1 MGSVGERKGASSG
14 ADGGARTLA
23 ERLAATDLFLGMPP
37 AQVAEVSGRAV
48 GGVRRFE
55 KGETVVTDG
64 MAAQWLIVLLDGR
77 LYVYDSGAG
86 GERLLVR
93 AVESGRSFGVTMMA
107 DGASAYSAMVVAA
120 RPSEAVFMD
129 VSRLRDLWREGRH
142 PRLFENL
149 FRIAGEVALDGRRH
163 AAVLACRKVEDRLML
178 ELSLR
183 AEAAGGGGRDVAL
196 PFATM
201 EDCARHLGVTRTGL
215 SLAVKGLVRRGRISR
230 VSPTRFVIR

>member
-1 MGSVGERKGASSG
+1 MERRVESGGASGEGDGERALAGRLSAS
-14 ADGGARTLA
+14 
-23 ERLAATDLFLGMPP
+23 DLFLGMPS
-37 AQVAEVSGRAV
+37 AQVAEVAGRAA
-48 GGVRRFE
+48 GGVRRIG

-64 MAAQWLIVLLDGR
+64 MAAQWIVVLLEGR

-93 AVESGRSFGVTMMA
+93 VVEPGRSFGVTMMA
-107 DGASAYSAMVVAA
+107 DGAAAYSAMVVAA
-120 RPSEAVFMD
+120 RPSEVVFMD
-129 VSRLRDLWREGRH
+129 VARLRDLWREGRH

-178 ELSLR
+178 ELSMR
-183 AEAAGGGGRDVAL
+183 AEAAGDGDVAL

-230 VSPTRFVIR
+230 LSPTRFVLR